1 MIHEGSFWFLRIGG
15 LIIYGRSDATLNPG
29 GVRIGTADIY
39 QGVYHMFSP
48 AVAKWKTCSNKQN
61 VVLHPILSF
70 HPFPS
75 GRIHARNFRLHRDRT
90 RH

>member
-1 MIHEGSFWFLRIGG
+1 MIREGSIWFLRIGG

-39 QGVYHMFSP
+39 QGVYHMVSP
-48 AVAKWKTCSNKQN
+48 AVAKWKTCSDKQN
-61 VVLHPILSF
+61 VALHPIVVFSSF
-70 HPFPS
+70 SS

-90 RH
+90 RY